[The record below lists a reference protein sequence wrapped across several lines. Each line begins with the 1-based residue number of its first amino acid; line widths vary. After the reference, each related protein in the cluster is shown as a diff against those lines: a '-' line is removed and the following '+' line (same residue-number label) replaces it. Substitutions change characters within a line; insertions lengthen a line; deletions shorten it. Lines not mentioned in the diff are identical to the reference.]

1 MGEIAETTIAK
12 KIWGILASLA
22 AFAISVDTT
31 EKPWKIQGLSGA
43 RFFFKNLPFRMDRY
57 FPFQKKIQWHAQGHC
72 KPGRMHLP
80 PNQCLHGGVPG
91 ANALPVRSP

>member
-1 MGEIAETTIAK
+1 MGKIFKTAIEEM
-12 KIWGILASLA
+12 IWGILASLA
-22 AFAISVDTT
+22 AFAARVEIT

-43 RFFFKNLPFRMDRY
+43 RFFFKKLPFRMDRY
-57 FPFQKKIQWHAQGHC
+57 FPSQKKTQWHAQGHC
-72 KPGRMHLP
+72 KPGRMRLP